1 MFMLRIAR
9 APRRENKRG
18 ARPASAPSSDRWNRD
33 YLPAG
38 GLESELIGEED
49 MSEEVMLPVSV
60 EAEMPLSVVALVV
73 EVSVLVEVEVVVSVV
88 VAGVSSTSVS
98 SFLQP
103 AKGTRRRAS
112 RQSSERLTD
121 SF

>member
-1 MFMLRIAR
+1 
-9 APRRENKRG
+9 
-18 ARPASAPSSDRWNRD
+18 
-33 YLPAG
+33 LPAG
-38 GLESELIGEED
+38 GLASELIGED
-49 MSEEVMLPVSV
+49 VMSVEVAESV
-60 EAEMPLSVVALVV
+60 EAMVSVVAMDV

-103 AKGTRRRAS
+103 AKGTRSRAS

-121 SF
+121 SFFICVLPC